1 MKKIYMSPIAEI
13 LECLVE
19 DTVLAA
25 SGVTS
30 NNGMDFG
37 GIDEEG
43 DKEAQIRMLFNNFQF
58 DPFPFD

>member
-1 MKKIYMSPIAEI
+1 MKKIYMAPIAEI
-13 LECLVE
+13 LDCMVE

-30 NNGMDFG
+30 NNGMDYG
-37 GIDEEG
+37 GLDEEG
-43 DKEAQIRMLFNNFQF
+43 DLEAQIRMLFNNFQF

>member
-1 MKKIYMSPIAEI
+1 MKKIYMAPIAEI

-19 DTVLAA
+19 DTILAA

-43 DKEAQIRMLFNNFQF
+43 DKEAQIRMLFNNSQF
-58 DPFPFD
+58 DSFPFD